1 MVGMRHIDDLPAA
14 DSLRAIFLGCAVLS
28 PSTRDQQL
36 TLRRIKRLAAAGNS
50 PRKISSDLAERG
62 VPLPGVPH
70 DHSATNTATDPLF
83 SPFGADFSLGATRIG
98 HVGQLGTTPQAL
110 A

>member
-62 VPLPGVPH
+62 VVLSH
-70 DHSATNTATDPLF
+70 MCAEDPQPECRNRVGLRPCCRVF
-83 SPFGADFSLGATRIG
+83 ARPFGHKHGHRSPFFAFRGRF
-98 HVGQLGTTPQAL
+98 
-110 A
+110 